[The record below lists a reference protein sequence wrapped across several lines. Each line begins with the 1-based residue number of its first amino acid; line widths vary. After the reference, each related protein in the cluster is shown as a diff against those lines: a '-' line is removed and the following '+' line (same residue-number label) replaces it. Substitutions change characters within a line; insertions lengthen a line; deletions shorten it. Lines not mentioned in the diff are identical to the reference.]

1 MEWITDRYPE
11 IGQKCIVTIRMR
23 NFNNQQVNLLTTA
36 TFRRNG
42 FVTVNA
48 CRIGT
53 VESQVECEVGELLLK
68 LQEVL
73 EVEHLVERTRTVEV
87 GHHTVG

>member
-23 NFNNQQVNLLTTA
+23 NFNNQLVNLITTA
-36 TFRRNG
+36 TYRRNG

-48 CRIGT
+48 SSR
-53 VESQVECEVGELLLK
+53 VLAWMPAPEPYENESGVYNYL
-68 LQEVL
+68 
-73 EVEHLVERTRTVEV
+73 
-87 GHHTVG
+87 